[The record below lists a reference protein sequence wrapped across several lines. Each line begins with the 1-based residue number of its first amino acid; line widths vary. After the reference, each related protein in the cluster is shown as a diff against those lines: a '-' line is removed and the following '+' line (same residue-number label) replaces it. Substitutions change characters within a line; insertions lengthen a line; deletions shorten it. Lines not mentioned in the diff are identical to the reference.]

1 MVVLVRREG
10 IINCHDESVIHV
22 RQQVSKN
29 YDKEKKK
36 NLKTEKVANC
46 QKEITSGVS
55 LYKKHTRGSRSNK
68 SII

>member
-10 IINCHDESVIHV
+10 IINFHDESVIHV

-55 LYKKHTRGSRSNK
+55 LYKKHTRGSGSNE

>member
-1 MVVLVRREG
+1 MRREG

-22 RQQVSKN
+22 RQQVSKKVRQG
-29 YDKEKKK
+29 KEK

-55 LYKKHTRGSRSNK
+55 LYKKHTRGSGSNE

>member
-1 MVVLVRREG
+1 MFDSFVIFLLVTGQTTDEQSAWTVNMVVLVRREG

-36 NLKTEKVANC
+36 
-46 QKEITSGVS
+46 I
-55 LYKKHTRGSRSNK
+55 
-68 SII
+68 